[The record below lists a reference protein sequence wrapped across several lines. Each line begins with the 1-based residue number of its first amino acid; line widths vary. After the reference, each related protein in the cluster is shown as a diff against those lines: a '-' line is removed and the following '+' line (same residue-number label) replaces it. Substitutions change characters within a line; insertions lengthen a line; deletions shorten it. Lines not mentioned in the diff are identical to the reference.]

1 MESKLSLWKLGRNRY
16 YFFGPII
23 KALKNI
29 PQENIPSIFRG
40 TNLKSDMFAVDLFLA
55 ANYINW

>member
-40 TNLKSDMFAVDLFLA
+40 TNLKSDMFVVDLFLA
-55 ANYINW
+55 AN